1 MYVLY
6 VNTLYHLKIN
16 EKDIYDSQ
24 IIKISPFFCSIRK
37 SYVRKK
43 KKKISNTEKLRLNVI
58 FLNMTIKSEIV

>member
-24 IIKISPFFCSIRK
+24 IIKRSPFSFHQKILCS
-37 SYVRKK
+37 KK
-43 KKKISNTEKLRLNVI
+43 EEKD
-58 FLNMTIKSEIV
+58 

>member
-24 IIKISPFFCSIRK
+24 IIKRSPFFVPSENLMFEKRRK
-37 SYVRKK
+37 
-43 KKKISNTEKLRLNVI
+43 RLVTREAATKCY
-58 FLNMTIKSEIV
+58 FFE

>member
-24 IIKISPFFCSIRK
+24 IIKRSPFFVPSENLRFEKRRK
-37 SYVRKK
+37 RLV
-43 KKKISNTEKLRLNVI
+43 TLR
-58 FLNMTIKSEIV
+58 SCD

>member
-24 IIKISPFFCSIRK
+24 IIKIAPFFVPSKK

-43 KKKISNTEKLRLNVI
+43 KKKISYTEKLRLNVI

>member
-24 IIKISPFFCSIRK
+24 IIKIAPFFVHQKILCS
-37 SYVRKK
+37 KK
-43 KKKISNTEKLRLNVI
+43 EEKD
-58 FLNMTIKSEIV
+58 